1 MRSYKKIAEM
11 RYKKERRFRK
21 VCADELELREWNKF
35 KISRS
40 KLKNESS
47 KSKTRE
53 SKKELNEIISKIYD
67 QEGYVPLPYKMDDTR
82 YSDLKIAE
90 ALYLSGGFITDAAK
104 RLQIAPTTISKRLKK
119 SEFLR
124 KVMEVIE
131 DERLDTTE
139 KSLFKL
145 IEQLHYP
152 AVSFYLT
159 QKGARRGYYDRKIID
174 QNINVSGQ
182 VKIDLSDVPKDVL
195 VELAGWK
202 DDIIDIEG
210 EEVYEKDRNITK
222 ITSERKD

>member
-1 MRSYKKIAEM
+1 MRSYKKIAET
-11 RYKKERRFRK
+11 RYKKERKYRK
-21 VCADELELREWNKF
+21 VCADELELKEWNKF
-35 KISRS
+35 KLSRT
-40 KLKNESS
+40 KLKKDS
-47 KSKTRE
+47 KNNKTRE
-53 SKKELNEIISKIYD
+53 SERELSNIISKIYD
-67 QEGYVPLPYKMDDTR
+67 QEGYVPLPYKIDDTK

-124 KVMEVIE
+124 KVIEVIE

-152 AVSFYLT
+152 AVNFYLT
-159 QKGARRGYYDRKIID
+159 QKGGRRGYFDRKIID

-182 VKIDLSDVPKDVL
+182 VKIDLTDVPKDVL
-195 VELAGWK
+195 IELAEWK
-202 DDIIDIEG
+202 DDIIDIE
-210 EEVYEKDRNITK
+210 EENIK
-222 ITSERKD
+222 EIELNNGGANE